1 MKKILSLLL
10 ALELVLNVAS
20 ALAFSSD
27 YRDYVDWP
35 ITDQP
40 ITVTIGIKLDNS
52 ATDWTLEDNW
62 FFNWAS
68 CPTSCGAG
76 T

>member
-27 YRDYVDWP
+27 YRDYVD
-35 ITDQP
+35 
-40 ITVTIGIKLDNS
+40 
-52 ATDWTLEDNW
+52 
-62 FFNWAS
+62 
-68 CPTSCGAG
+68 
-76 T
+76 